1 MPRKSNATIP
11 FNSEAVRKVAT
22 TKHEAQAE
30 YPINGVPGLRL
41 ICLPSGAASYA
52 VRITVK
58 GKRRREVLGLW
69 NVITLG
75 DARLKAFEVA
85 AGVADDRDILAD
97 EKKEKGKVT
106 LQQLWQQR
114 KESQKDRSENTMDE
128 YERMLTADVWPT
140 LGKRPATD
148 ITPDEFADLLD
159 KVESRSKH
167 AARLLKAAISSTYS
181 WGRKRR
187 LVRVNPLA
195 GLGFSE
201 LGRARRRVLT
211 DEEMKKLWLAIGT
224 TKGLTEPMRNI
235 LRLAILTGQ
244 RNGEVAGMQ
253 CSELVG
259 LDSSTPRWDIPA
271 HRMKRKS
278 EDQHVPLSRQA
289 AEIARD
295 ALKVATNGVH
305 LFEGAPNGR
314 RKGTWRQEH
323 VGQESV
329 SRAMAKVVATAKL
342 KDVRLHDMRK
352 CITSWLAEHGH
363 ASSEVLDTILHHG
376 KKGVTGSHY
385 NFALYEKQ
393 VRAALQ
399 VWADHISHLTNNGAS
414 QSSDNVVQMAR
425 ANG

>member
-11 FNSEAVRKVAT
+11 FNEQAVRKVAT
-22 TKHEAQAE
+22 TKHETQAE
-30 YPINGVPGLRL
+30 YPIKGVPGLRL
-41 ICLPSGAASYA
+41 ICLPSGSASFA

-58 GKRRREVLGLW
+58 GKRRREVLGPW
-69 NVITLG
+69 GVITLG
-75 DARLKAFEVA
+75 DARLKALEVA
-85 AGVADDRDILAD
+85 AGVADDKDILAD
-97 EKKEKGKVT
+97 AKREKAKVT
-106 LQQLWQQR
+106 LQQLWEQR
-114 KESQKDRSENTMDE
+114 RESQKDRSENTMAE
-128 YERMLTADVWPT
+128 YERMLKADVWPT

-159 KVESRSKH
+159 KIEGRSKH

-211 DEEMKKLWLAIGT
+211 DDELKKLWLAIGT

-244 RNGEVAGMQ
+244 RNGEVAGMR
-253 CSELVG
+253 CGELIG
-259 LDSSTPRWDIPA
+259 LDTTTPRWDIPA

-278 EDQHVPLSRQA
+278 EDQHIPLSRQA
-289 AEIARD
+289 AAIARE
-295 ALKVATNGVH
+295 ALKGATNGVH
-305 LFEGAPNGR
+305 VFEGAPNGR
-314 RKGTWRQEH
+314 RKGTWRQGH
-323 VGQESV
+323 IGQESV
-329 SRAMAKVVATAKL
+329 SRAMAKVVASAKL

-363 ASSEVLDTILHHG
+363 ASSEVLDAILHHG

-393 VRAALQ
+393 VRTALQ
-399 VWADHISHLTNNGAS
+399 TWADHIFHLAGDVATAG
-414 QSSDNVVQMAR
+414 NVVQLAR
-425 ANG
+425 AAEG